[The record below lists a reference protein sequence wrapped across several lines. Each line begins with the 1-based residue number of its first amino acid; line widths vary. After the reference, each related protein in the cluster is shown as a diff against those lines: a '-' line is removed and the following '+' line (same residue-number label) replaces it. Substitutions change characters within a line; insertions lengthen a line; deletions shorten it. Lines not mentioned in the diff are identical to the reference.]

1 MLFVWKSKLAKLD
14 IILEAVMDE
23 DDNGNNYYFYLVR
36 LQAIN
41 RTNLLKYLKDIGNMK
56 RILEVDDL

>member
-1 MLFVWKSKLAKLD
+1 
-14 IILEAVMDE
+14 MDE

>member
-1 MLFVWKSKLAKLD
+1 MY
-14 IILEAVMDE
+14 E

-36 LQAIN
+36 VQAVN
-41 RTNLLKYLKDIGNMK
+41 RSNLLKYLKEIGNMK